1 MFIIWQKGNPPITII
16 RHEAPFILTNFMPI
30 FQASLKSVTLSR
42 YILSQNAI
50 GHNAIEK
57 KIIIEVLH
65 EESNRMGLSLDPE
78 LEKNSRTGEVELRY
92 IL

>member
-30 FQASLKSVTLSR
+30 FQLKIGNFEPL
-42 YILSQNAI
+42 YFSQNAI

-65 EESNRMGLSLDPE
+65 EESNRMRVWESG
-78 LEKNSRTGEVELRY
+78 SRSGVRKKLQNR
-92 IL
+92 